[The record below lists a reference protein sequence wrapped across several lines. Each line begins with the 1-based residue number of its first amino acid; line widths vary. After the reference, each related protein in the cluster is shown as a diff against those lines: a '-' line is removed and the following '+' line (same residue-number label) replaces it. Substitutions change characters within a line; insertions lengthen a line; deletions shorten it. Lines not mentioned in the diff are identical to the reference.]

1 MVALAPQNADML
13 LNLTAV
19 YGLRALAVLA
29 SLHPGESLNA
39 AALSERTGVPQQYL
53 SKVMRKLVLAKLVRS
68 QRGHGG
74 GFQLMRAPATIR
86 VSDALTA
93 LDLEVGSGCAF
104 GFAACD
110 PERPCALHPLWSRL
124 QSSLDAW
131 TDGSTFGEL
140 EPTPLRRQ
148 RTR

>member
-1 MVALAPQNADML
+1 ML

-29 SLHPGESLNA
+29 GLGAGESLNA
-39 AALSERTGVPQQYL
+39 EALAERTAVPQQYL
-53 SKVMRKLVLAKLVRS
+53 SKVMRRLVVAKMVRA

-74 GFQLMRAPATIR
+74 GFSLLRPPAQIR
-86 VSDALTA
+86 MNDVLAA
-93 LDLEVGSGCAF
+93 LDLDLAAGCAF

-110 PERPCALHPLWSRL
+110 KTQPCSLHPLWSRL
-124 QSSLDAW
+124 Q
-131 TDGSTFGEL
+131 DGLTSWANECTLGDL
-140 EPTPLRRQ
+140 HVAPSRQ

>member
-1 MVALAPQNADML
+1 MRGML

-29 SLHPGESLNA
+29 TLGPGESLNA
-39 AALSERTGVPQQYL
+39 EALAERTGVPQQYL

-74 GFQLMRAPATIR
+74 GFQLLRAPSSIR
-86 VSDALTA
+86 VADALAA
-93 LDLEVGSGCAF
+93 LDLEVGGGCAF

-110 PERPCALHPLWSRL
+110 PKNPCVLHPLWSRL
-124 QSSLDAW
+124 QQNLGDW
-131 TDGSTFGEL
+131 TEGCTFGDL
-140 EPTPLRRQ
+140 QVTTRTG
-148 RTR
+148 RTRA